1 MCTKAALVLFADVVD
16 IDVRTIKADMM
27 IDAKLL
33 RDEGIL
39 VVTPS
44 GRLESADFD
53 RLRALVDPYIE
64 DNGVLTGLLIH
75 AESFPG
81 WDNFSGMLSHLHF
94 VSNYQREISRVA
106 AVTDSGF
113 LSILPSVASHFI
125 TAKVRHFDFQDREL
139 AMNWLQTGLDI
150 P

>member
-1 MCTKAALVLFADVVD
+1 
-16 IDVRTIKADMM
+16 MM

-64 DNGVLTGLLIH
+64 ENGVLTGLLIH

-113 LSILPSVASHFI
+113 LSILPSVANHFI
-125 TAKVRHFDFQDREL
+125 AAKVRHFDFQDREL
-139 AMNWLQTGLDI
+139 AMNWLRTGLDI